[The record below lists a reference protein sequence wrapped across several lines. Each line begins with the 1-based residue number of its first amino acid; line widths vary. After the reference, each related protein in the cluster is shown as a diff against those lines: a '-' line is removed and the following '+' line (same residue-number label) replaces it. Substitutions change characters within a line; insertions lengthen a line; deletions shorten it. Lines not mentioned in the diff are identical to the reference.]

1 MGRRLRTHNLA
12 TSDAV
17 RGLGMKQEVSRGPD
31 VSINF
36 MVGSHLANWVMAR
49 DLVRITASN

>member
-1 MGRRLRTHNLA
+1 MGRRLRTHILA

-17 RGLGMKQEVSRGPD
+17 RGLGMEQEVSRRSD
-31 VSINF
+31 VSIHF